1 MASLSTTMTA
11 AVERGMRLASVEFA
25 IDVIRQLNSEGV
37 LTCGV
42 DEAMK
47 LFDFDGVSVVS
58 SRSKASKK
66 RESAKASRGGEKK
79 SSKPQITAK
88 PSVVLPFCGV
98 IVNDWCAGVKFNHGL
113 HTQCTQGRC
122 KGDRYCKT
130 CRKHADNS
138 ATGKPPY
145 GDIEDRAKY
154 GVDYRDPKGKLTLP
168 YANIVEK
175 MGINID
181 AAHAAAATLSWT
193 IPEEQLVK
201 RVAKRGRPAKSAAVS
216 DTDSETDGETSTKK
230 KRGRPAKA
238 KAVKAQTQEDQIAQ
252 LVAEAY
258 AETALDT
265 PKVVKKVAKKAKKPK
280 KPKMTAEEKAAA
292 KLAKKEAAE
301 KVKAEKKAAKEAEK
315 AAAKQAKEAE
325 KAAAKQAKKEAAE
338 KVKAEKK
345 AAAKQAK
352 EAEKAA
358 AKQAKKE
365 AAEKVKAEKKAAK
378 EAEKLAKK
386 EAAAKLKAEK
396 LAAKKLEKEQ
406 KAAAKLAAKAE
417 KLAQAKAKA
426 AEKKAAKKSKTAQL
440 KAPVAEVKPV
450 EKTDEEVDLFL
461 GTDDVAAVAQQSV
474 MPKSEELEFEEIDAA
489 DSSDEED
496 DEGLELSETMTV
508 AGVEYFFTEQD
519 GQTILFTKAGE
530 PVGIYDAET
539 DTVQE
544 CEFDD
549 E

>member
-1 MASLSTTMTA
+1 M
-11 AVERGMRLASVEFA
+11 
-25 IDVIRQLNSEGV
+25 
-37 LTCGV
+37 
-42 DEAMK
+42 
-47 LFDFDGVSVVS
+47 
-58 SRSKASKK
+58 
-66 RESAKASRGGEKK
+66 
-79 SSKPQITAK
+79 
-88 PSVVLPFCGV
+88 VLPFCGV

-154 GVDYRDPKGKLTLP
+154 GVDYRDPKGKLTIP

-193 IPEEQLVK
+193 IPAEQLVK

-238 KAVKAQTQEDQIAQ
+238 KVVKAQTQEDQIAQ

-265 PKVVKKVAKKAKKPK
+265 PKVVKKVVKKAKKPK

-292 KLAKKEAAE
+292 KLAKQEAAE
-301 KVKAEKKAAKEAEK
+301 QVTAEQKAAN
-315 AAAKQAKEAE
+315 
-325 KAAAKQAKKEAAE
+325 
-338 KVKAEKK
+338 
-345 AAAKQAK
+345 
-352 EAEKAA
+352 
-358 AKQAKKE
+358 
-365 AAEKVKAEKKAAK
+365 

-386 EAAAKLKAEK
+386 EAAAKLKADK

-406 KAAAKLAAKAE
+406 KAAAKQVAKAE
-417 KLAQAKAKA
+417 KLALAKAKA
-426 AEKKAAKKSKTAQL
+426 AKKKAAKKSKTAQL
-440 KAPVAEVKPV
+440 KVPVAEVTAV
-450 EKTDEEVDLFL
+450 VEEKTVVEEAVVEADLFL
-461 GTDDVAAVAQQSV
+461 GTDDVAAQQSV
-474 MPKSEELEFEEIDAA
+474 MPKSDELDFEEIDDAA
-489 DSSDEED
+489 DSSDDED

>member
-1 MASLSTTMTA
+1 
-11 AVERGMRLASVEFA
+11 MRLASVEFA
-25 IDVIRQLNSEGV
+25 IDVIRQLESEGV

-42 DEAMK
+42 DDAMK

-66 RESAKASRGGEKK
+66 REKAKNRTAAAEQPKGPKL
-79 SSKPQITAK
+79 TAK
-88 PSVVLPFCGV
+88 PSVVLPFCGA
-98 IVNDWCAGVKFNHGL
+98 IVDDWCAGVKFNHGL

-122 KGDRYCKT
+122 NGDRYCKT

-145 GDIEDRAKY
+145 GDIEDRANY
-154 GVDYRDPKGKLTLP
+154 GVDYRDPKGKLTIP

-193 IPEEQLVK
+193 IPAEQLVK

-238 KAVKAQTQEDQIAQ
+238 KVVKAQTQEDQIAQ

-265 PKVVKKVAKKAKKPK
+265 PKVVKKVVKKAKKPK

-292 KLAKKEAAE
+292 KLAKKEA
-301 KVKAEKKAAKEAEK
+301 V
-315 AAAKQAKEAE
+315 
-325 KAAAKQAKKEAAE
+325 
-338 KVKAEKK
+338 
-345 AAAKQAK
+345 
-352 EAEKAA
+352 
-358 AKQAKKE
+358 
-365 AAEKVKAEKKAAK
+365 EKVKAEKKAAK

-386 EAAAKLKAEK
+386 EAAVKLKADK

-406 KAAAKLAAKAE
+406 KAAAKQVAKAE
-417 KLAQAKAKA
+417 KLALAKAKA
-426 AEKKAAKKSKTAQL
+426 AKKKAAKKSKTAQL
-440 KAPVAEVKPV
+440 KVPVAEVTAV
-450 EKTDEEVDLFL
+450 VEEKTVVEEAVVEADLFL
-461 GTDDVAAVAQQSV
+461 GTDDVAAQQSV
-474 MPKSEELEFEEIDAA
+474 MPKSDELDFEEIDDAA
-489 DSSDEED
+489 DSSDDED

-530 PVGIYDAET
+530 PVGIYDADT

>member
-1 MASLSTTMTA
+1 MTA

-66 RESAKASRGGEKK
+66 RESAKSRGETK
-79 SSKPQITAK
+79 SSKAKITAK

-154 GVDYRDPKGKLTLP
+154 GVDYRDPKGKQTIP

-175 MGINID
+175 MGISLE
-181 AAHAAAATLSWT
+181 AAHAAATTLSWT
-193 IPEEQLVK
+193 IPAEQLVK

-216 DTDSETDGETSTKK
+216 DTDSETDGESSMKK
-230 KRGRPAKA
+230 KRGRPAKT
-238 KAVKAQTQEDQIAQ
+238 KVVKAQTQEDQIAQ

-265 PKVVKKVAKKAKKPK
+265 PKVVKKVVKKAK

-301 KVKAEKKAAKEAEK
+301 KVKAEKKAEKEAEK
-315 AAAKQAKEAE
+315 AAAKL
-325 KAAAKQAKKEAAE
+325 
-338 KVKAEKK
+338 
-345 AAAKQAK
+345 
-352 EAEKAA
+352 
-358 AKQAKKE
+358 AKKE

-386 EAAAKLKAEK
+386 EVAAKLKADK

-406 KAAAKLAAKAE
+406 KAAAKQVAKAK
-417 KLAQAKAKA
+417 KLALAKAKA

-440 KAPVAEVKPV
+440 KVPVAEVKPV
-450 EKTDEEVDLFL
+450 VEAKTVVKEAVVEADLFL
-461 GTDDVAAVAQQSV
+461 GTDDVTAQQSV
-474 MPKSEELEFEEIDAA
+474 MPKSDELDFEEIDDAA
-489 DSSDEED
+489 DSSDDED

-530 PVGIYDAET
+530 PVGIYDADT

>member
-1 MASLSTTMTA
+1 
-11 AVERGMRLASVEFA
+11 MRLASVEFA
-25 IDVIRQLNSEGV
+25 IDVIRQLESEGV

-42 DEAMK
+42 DDAMK

-145 GDIEDRAKY
+145 GDIEDRANY
-154 GVDYRDPKGKLTLP
+154 GVDYRDPKGKLTIP

-193 IPEEQLVK
+193 IPAEQLVK

-238 KAVKAQTQEDQIAQ
+238 KVVKAQTQEDQIAQ

-265 PKVVKKVAKKAKKPK
+265 PKVVKKVVKKAKKPK

-301 KVKAEKKAAKEAEK
+301 KVKAEKKATKEAEK
-315 AAAKQAKEAE
+315 AAAKLAKEQE
-325 KAAAKQAKKEAAE
+325 KAAAKL
-338 KVKAEKK
+338 
-345 AAAKQAK
+345 
-352 EAEKAA
+352 
-358 AKQAKKE
+358 AKKE

-386 EAAAKLKAEK
+386 EAADKLKADK

-406 KAAAKLAAKAE
+406 KAAAKQVAKAE
-417 KLAQAKAKA
+417 KLALAKAKA
-426 AEKKAAKKSKTAQL
+426 AEKKAAKKAAKKSKTAQL
-440 KAPVAEVKPV
+440 KVPVAEVTAVV
-450 EKTDEEVDLFL
+450 EAKTVVEEAVVEADLFL
-461 GTDDVAAVAQQSV
+461 GTDDMAAQQSV
-474 MPKSEELEFEEIDAA
+474 MPKSDELDFEEIDDAA
-489 DSSDEED
+489 DSSDDED

-530 PVGIYDAET
+530 PVGIYDADT

>member
-25 IDVIRQLNSEGV
+25 CDVIRQLKEEGV
-37 LTCGV
+37 LTCSA
-42 DEAMK
+42 DDAMK
-47 LFDFDGVSVVS
+47 LFDFEAVSIVS

-66 RESAKASRGGEKK
+66 RESAKSRGEKK
-79 SSKPQITAK
+79 SAKAKITEK

-145 GDIEDRAKY
+145 GDIEDRANY
-154 GVDYRDPKGKLTLP
+154 GVDYRDPKGKLTVP
-168 YANIVEK
+168 YANVAEK
-175 MGINID
+175 MGISID
-181 AAHAAAATLSWT
+181 AAHTAAANMGWE
-193 IPEEQLVK
+193 IPAEQLVK

-216 DTDSETDGETSTKK
+216 DTDSEDGESKTSTKK
-230 KRGRPAKA
+230 KRGRPTKPKA
-238 KAVKAQTQEDQIAQ
+238 KATTQEDQIAM

-258 AETALDT
+258 AETAST
-265 PKVVKKVAKKAKKPK
+265 TTAKKAKKAK

-292 KLAKKEAAE
+292 KLAKKEAAD
-301 KVKAEKKAAKEAEK
+301 KLKAEKKAAKEAEK
-315 AAAKQAKEAE
+315 AAAKLQKEQD
-325 KAAAKQAKKEAAE
+325 KAAAKLAKQE
-338 KVKAEKK
+338 
-345 AAAKQAK
+345 AAAKL
-352 EAEKAA
+352 
-358 AKQAKKE
+358 
-365 AAEKVKAEKKAAK
+365 KAEKKAAK
-378 EAEKLAKK
+378 EAEKAAKK

-406 KAAAKLAAKAE
+406 KAAAKQAAKAE
-417 KLAQAKAKA
+417 KLAAAKAKA
-426 AEKKAAKKSKTAQL
+426 AAKKAKAAKKPKTA
-440 KAPVAEVKPV
+440 AVVAEVKPV
-450 EKTDEEVDLFL
+450 EEVKAVEEANTVEEADLFL
-461 GTDDVAAVAQQSV
+461 GTDDVAALLKGASDAQQSV
-474 MPKSEELEFEEIDAA
+474 MQKNDELDFEEIDEEA
-489 DSSDEED
+489 DSSDEAE

-508 AGVEYFFTEQD
+508 GGVEYFFTEQD
-519 GQTILFTKAGE
+519 GQTILFTKNGE

-544 CEFDD
+544 CEFD
-549 E
+549 EE